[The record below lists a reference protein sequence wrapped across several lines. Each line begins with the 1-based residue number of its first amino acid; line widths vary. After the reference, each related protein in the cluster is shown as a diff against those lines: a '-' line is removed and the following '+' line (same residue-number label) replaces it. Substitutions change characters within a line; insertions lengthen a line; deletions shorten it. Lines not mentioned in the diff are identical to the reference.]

1 MLNIKAATLQA
12 AAVKADIWVVGLTD
26 AGSQKLGP
34 LARWV
39 DEKTQGLIRALIRDG
54 DFTGK
59 ATETLFI
66 PKAVGG
72 QALLLVGLGS
82 PNARHLEATRA
93 LKLAAQN
100 AATALSKTTAQS
112 ACVFWPQAADGS
124 SGGYEIGRFL
134 TESLCRALYQIPT
147 KRSAKQKPLS
157 PPKLKTVT
165 LIIAASQRKPV
176 QAGIDFSLGIAAGIK
191 LAKDLANLPGNMCT
205 PTYLANQARQLA
217 KQYRP
222 VTATVYD
229 RKAIERFNMGSF
241 LAVAQ
246 GSAEPPQLIVLEY
259 RGARASEAPVA
270 LIGKGIT
277 FDTGGISLKDPAAM
291 DEMKFDMSGAASVI
305 GCIKALAECQ
315 AAVNVVAIVPSCEN
329 MPDGKAIKP
338 GDIVTAMNGTSIE
351 ILNTDAEG
359 RLILCDA
366 LHFAKRF
373 KPKAMID
380 VATLTGACVIALGSV
395 VSGLFSNNDSLADE
409 LLEAGTRAG
418 DLAWRMPLG
427 EEYSDMLKSNFADV
441 ANIGGREA
449 GAVTAACF
457 LWKFVDDIPWA
468 HLDIAGT
475 AWLGGAQK
483 GATGRPVSLLVE
495 YLTLKG

>member
-1 MLNIKAATLQA
+1 MLKIKAAALKATT
-12 AAVKADIWVVGLTD
+12 VKADVWVVGIGQ
-26 AGSQKLGP
+26 AEQHKLDHLG
-34 LARWV
+34 RWV
-39 DEKTQGLIRALIRDG
+39 DTQTDGLIRTLIRDG

-59 ATETLFI
+59 ASETLFI
-66 PKAVGG
+66 PKAIGG
-72 QALLLVGLGS
+72 QALLLVGLGTHNS
-82 PNARHLEATRA
+82 RHLETTRV
-93 LKLAAQN
+93 LKAA
-100 AATALSKTTAQS
+100 AQS
-112 ACVFWPQAADGS
+112 AANALCKTNAQSATLFWPSSADGI
-124 SGGYEIGRFL
+124 SGSYAKGRFL
-134 TESLCRALYQIPT
+134 AESLCRALYKVPT
-147 KRSAKQKPLS
+147 KQASKKNPAH
-157 PPKLKTVT
+157 KLKTVT
-165 LIIAASQRKPV
+165 LIGQDNELVSL
-176 QAGIDFSLGIAAGIK
+176 QAGIDLGLGIGHGVK

-205 PTYLANQARQLA
+205 PTYLALEARQLA
-217 KQYRP
+217 RQYAK
-222 VTATVYD
+222 VKATVYD
-229 RKAIERFNMGSF
+229 RKAIERLKMGAF

-259 RGARASEAPVA
+259 RGGRASEAPIA

-305 GCIKALAECQ
+305 GCVKALAELK

-329 MPDGKAIKP
+329 MPDGKAVKP
-338 GDIVTAMNGTSIE
+338 GDIVTAMNGTTVE

-380 VATLTGACVIALGSV
+380 VATLTGACVIALGGV
-395 VSGLFSNNDSLADE
+395 VSGLFANNDTLADE
-409 LLEAGTRAG
+409 LLDAGTRAG

-441 ANIGGREA
+441 GNIGGREA

-468 HLDIAGT
+468 HLDIAGS
-475 AWLGGAQK
+475 AWLGGTQK